1 MRTCRTLLSTLI
13 AGVLALPGVSA
24 AADAADRGT
33 APSTAVDWSAIRAE
47 QAAFRAANPQRADA
61 KLAGTEAEI
70 RVSTT
75 GWHRVAFEELLAAG
89 INLAGVDAAHL
100 ALSQDGVK
108 VPILVRGGASFGPG
122 SAIEFYGKAVE
133 GSLYT
138 NTSVYRLKVDRR
150 GALRFANVGVTPG
163 LSVDASADVS
173 IAFAPDREYNYSAPG
188 DDPWAAARLV
198 RSGTTSTRAS
208 ESFEAA
214 PAAAAGVATLT
225 VNLTGGLDYG
235 YGGNDHSARIL
246 LNGAEVGRTQFD
258 GLSAQAFQATVP
270 AQQLATGR
278 NEIAIELVG
287 DTGFGSDVVYL
298 EGFRVDYRRALTLG
312 EEPIRFVV
320 DGTSRAPGFSIDGS
334 HGDVLV
340 LRERDGNLAL
350 AEGSLAADGS
360 YRFAFA
366 SRAGDAVIA
375 LRPSLAMRAEVAPAR
390 AVFDPM
396 PGAEAQLLIVS
407 HPSFI
412 DGLAPLVEAR
422 RQQGISTRV
431 VNVEDLYRYYNGG
444 RAEPAAIQAALA
456 YAKKRLKTRYL
467 LLVGGDSLDYKD
479 HLGLG
484 SVSFIP
490 THYVATN
497 PTVRFAPAD
506 TLYGDV
512 DLDGDLD
519 IAVGRFPART
529 RAELDAMVA
538 KTLDY
543 ASTPYAGKALMASD
557 RADPGY
563 SFRNASLA
571 MQQNLGSAW
580 ATTRVDLDDYAA
592 SANATARAD
601 LAAAFQSGQALV
613 SYYGHGFPTAWG
625 NSLLLSSSNLSA
637 IANAPATAVVQF
649 GCWGTYFVDP
659 RYNALSNALMAA
671 PGAAAALIGQNGL
684 SYTHSDIELARRL
697 LPRLAQMRVGD
708 AMLTTSN
715 ELGAAGGAYLDVS
728 IGTQLMGDPTLQL
741 RSL

>member
-1 MRTCRTLLSTLI
+1 MRTYRTLLSTLI
-13 AGVLALPGVSA
+13 AGVLTLPGVSA
-24 AADAADRGT
+24 AAEAGSRIPSPGT
-33 APSTAVDWSAIRAE
+33 SVDWSAIRAE
-47 QAAFRAANPQRADA
+47 QAAFRANHPKRSEA
-61 KLAGTEAEI
+61 KLAGAEAEI
-70 RVSTT
+70 RVSAT
-75 GWHRVAFEELLAAG
+75 GWYRVAFEDLFS
-89 INLAGVDAAHL
+89 AGVNFSGADATQL
-100 ALSQDGVK
+100 ALSLDGVN
-108 VPILVRGGASFGPG
+108 VPMIVRGGTSFGPG
-122 SAIEFYGKAVE
+122 SAIEFYGHAVE

-138 NTSVYRLKVDRR
+138 ETAAYRLKVDRR
-150 GALRFANVGVTPG
+150 GALRFANVGVAPG
-163 LSVDASADVS
+163 STVDASADVS
-173 IAFAPDREYNYSAPG
+173 ITVAPDREYNYSAPG

-198 RSGTTSTRAS
+198 RSGTTSTRTS
-208 ESFEAA
+208 ETFEAA
-214 PAAAAGVATLT
+214 PAAPTDVATLT

-235 YGGNDHSARIL
+235 YGGNDHSVRVL
-246 LNGAEVGRTQFD
+246 LNGAEIGRTQFD
-258 GLSAQAFQATVP
+258 GLNAQAFQTSFP
-270 AQQLATGR
+270 AQYLASGP
-278 NEIAIELVG
+278 NQIAVELVG
-287 DTGFGSDVVYL
+287 DTGFASDVVYL
-298 EGFRVDYRRALTLG
+298 EGFRIDYRRALTLG
-312 EEPIRFVV
+312 SDAIRFVV
-320 DGTSRAPGFSIDGS
+320 GSGSRTHGFSVDGTG
-334 HGDVLV
+334 GDVLV
-340 LRERDGNLAL
+340 LRERDGKTTL

-366 SRAGDAVIA
+366 SRAGDTVTV
-375 LRPSLAMRAEVAPAR
+375 LRPSLAMTAEVAPAE

-396 PGAEAQLLIVS
+396 PGAEAQLLIVA

-412 DGLAPLVEAR
+412 DGLAPLVAAR
-422 RQQGISTRV
+422 QQQGISTRV
-431 VNVEDLYRYYNGG
+431 VNVEDIYRYYNGG

-467 LLVGGDSLDYKD
+467 LLVGGDSLDYKNR
-479 HLGLG
+479 LGLG

-529 RAELDAMVA
+529 RAELDTMVA
-538 KTLDY
+538 KTLAY
-543 ASTPYAGKALMASD
+543 ASTPFAGKALMASD

-563 SFRNASLA
+563 SFRNASLN
-571 MQQNLGSAW
+571 MQQNLGSDW
-580 ATTRVDLDDYAA
+580 ATTRIDLDDYAA
-592 SANATARAD
+592 SENATARAD
-601 LAAAFQSGQALV
+601 LASAIQSGQALV

-659 RYNALSNALMAA
+659 RYNALSNALLAT
-671 PGAAAALIGQNGL
+671 PGGAAVLIGQNGL

-697 LPRLAQMRVGD
+697 LPRLSQMRVGD